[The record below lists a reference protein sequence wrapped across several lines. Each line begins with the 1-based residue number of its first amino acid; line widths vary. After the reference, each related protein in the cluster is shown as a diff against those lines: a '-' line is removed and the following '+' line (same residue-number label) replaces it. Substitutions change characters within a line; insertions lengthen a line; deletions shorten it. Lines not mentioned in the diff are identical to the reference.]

1 MRELVINAFA
11 HRQYL
16 QHDAP
21 VFIAIYDSRIEITS
35 PGGLPRGQTAT
46 RALAGYSKIRN
57 DVLAKALNYMRFIE
71 EWGSGLRRVNKVF
84 ADYGLRDIS
93 LEDAGFAVKM
103 NVYRSVAGKTVAS
116 SYNEPVNPDS
126 TGKKQKNEPVNAV
139 YRAIRVNPGI
149 NMPAIM
155 AIVGKSRATI
165 KRSIVEL
172 KEQGKIEFR
181 GAPKTGGYYCKDE
194 PLA

>member
-1 MRELVINAFA
+1 MNVTLCNMCMIK
-11 HRQYL
+11 
-16 QHDAP
+16 D
-21 VFIAIYDSRIEITS
+21 
-35 PGGLPRGQTAT
+35 TAT
-46 RALAGYSKIRN
+46 GRVLVQHR
-57 DVLAKALNYMRFIE
+57 LAKALNYMRFIE

-103 NVYRSVAGKTVAS
+103 IVHRSVAGKNAS
-116 SYNEPVNPDS
+116 NSGGEPVNSPKTGKNRKDEPINEPVNSDL

-139 YRAIRVNPGI
+139 YRAIESNPGI

-155 AIVGKSRATI
+155 VIVGKSRATI
-165 KRSIVEL
+165 KRAIVEL
-172 KEQGKIEFR
+172 KTLGKIEFR

-194 PLA
+194 RHA